1 MNNKEEK
8 ISEDCGIYVITNLL
22 NDKRYVGQTISFY
35 HRWNQHKSKNPEQQI
50 GKDIQKYGRENF
62 KFEIIEKCK
71 IEELDEKEDY
81 WIKKLNTIIPY
92 GYNIKY
98 GGINGSTYNYKA
110 IAEDW
115 KNGYYC
121 KDLEEKYQ
129 CEDNVIHKALILN
142 GISQDE
148 IYKRGEKNNC
158 ISIVAFDI
166 ETNEP
171 LKLFYSAC
179 EAQRFFNVNNNNFFI
194 EAIKN
199 NYNCYGYYWDYAN
212 ENNLPEKEL
221 NTEEFL
227 KFQKIKE
234 NNYIRTSEFKEK
246 MSIKNRTVERPN
258 REEFKKI
265 IREKSFLQIGKIFG
279 VSDNAIRKWC
289 NYYNLPRHKRE
300 INNMTDEEWELI

>member
-8 ISEDCGIYVITNLL
+8 ISKDCGIYVIINLL
-22 NDKRYVGQTISFY
+22 NDKKYVGQTINFY

-50 GKDIQKYGRENF
+50 DKDIQKYGRENF
-62 KFEIIEKCK
+62 KFEILEKCE
-71 IEELDEKEDY
+71 ISRLDEKEDY

-98 GGINGSTYNYKA
+98 GGINGPNYDYKS
-110 IAEDW
+110 IVEDW
-115 KNGYYC
+115 KKGYFC
-121 KDLEEKYQ
+121 KDLEKKYQ
-129 CEDNVIHKALILN
+129 CEDEVIHKALLLN

-148 IYKRGEKNNC
+148 IYKRREKNNC

-171 LKLFYSAC
+171 LKLFYSVC
-179 EAQRFFNVNNNNFFI
+179 EAKRFFNINNNSVFI
-194 EAIKN
+194 DAIKN

-212 ENNLPEKEL
+212 KDNLPKCKI
-221 NTEEFL
+221 NDEEFL
-227 KFQKIKE
+227 QFQKIKE

-265 IREKSFLQIGKIFG
+265 IRNKSFLEIGKIFG

-289 NYYNLPRHKRE
+289 VFYNLPRHKKE
-300 INNMTDEEWELI
+300 INNMSDEEWELI